1 MIEHKY
7 TLIGNLLVWGL
18 ITGTLLSYLP
28 QYIKIYKNSNARGI
42 SETSIVF
49 GIYSCM
55 FNILGTIQEDYK
67 NISKCSINKDCYD
80 TIMPIIQLTAPGL
93 CIVILYIFFV
103 YFSKSNETT
112 PLLQHNRHICKSV
125 YKRSKIHLTINLL
138 LIAAFVLTSNN
149 LNYNSIQRI
158 GKIYNLISVVFSLI
172 MWLPQIY
179 TTFQIKNDYS
189 LSLLAL
195 SIHSIGCFITVIYQ
209 YFIVHQSILVILNYL
224 VGGLCEAFIVCI
236 VFYFRRNYKYQTYP
250 AAIRSC
256 EYTTL

>member
-42 SETSIVF
+42 SETTIVF
-49 GIYSCM
+49 GIYSCI
-55 FNILGTIQEDYK
+55 FNILGTIQEDYVS
-67 NISKCSINKDCYD
+67 ISTCSHNNNCYD
-80 TIMPIIQLTAPGL
+80 IIIPIIQLTAPGL
-93 CIVILYIFFV
+93 CILILYIFFI

-112 PLLQHNRHICKSV
+112 PLLQHRHICKSL
-125 YKRSKIHLTINLL
+125 YHRAKIHFVINVL
-138 LIAAFVLTSNN
+138 LIIAFILTTIN
-149 LNYNSIQRI
+149 LNYNSIQHI
-158 GKIYNLISVVFSLI
+158 GQVYNIISVVFSLI

-179 TTFQIKNDYS
+179 TTFKIKNDYS

-250 AAIRSC
+250 AALRSC